1 MQLRTNYAANRIINA
16 ISHNIRHEHRHTDSV
31 ADGAKRP
38 KDPRSTAAHSEIK
51 MRSSLSDSPSIPS
64 SEPTPSPPEPTP
76 SPHHSIQLDSTVTTV
91 DLDRPCILGT
101 ANPREL
107 SRSKWGL
114 CAWSV
119 GSPTGWG
126 LELVEGYCQL
136 LCHHAC
142 VHCTVLDV
150 AINDLWQLK
159 ITEIFSIPLKLKD
172 QYLNILL
179 YMMYELSAQPL
190 CLCELFQKQSLL
202 FLFLAETAG
211 KTQPRVSPLSEWCFC
226 SFPIPVFS
234 SQFLSHSCSFA
245 DWQTGRLAK
254 CFVAVSH

>member
-1 MQLRTNYAANRIINA
+1 MYSWHCEPPGTKPFQMGFMCVICGLTN
-16 ISHNIRHEHRHTDSV
+16 
-31 ADGAKRP
+31 
-38 KDPRSTAAHSEIK
+38 K
-51 MRSSLSDSPSIPS
+51 M
-64 SEPTPSPPEPTP
+64 
-76 SPHHSIQLDSTVTTV
+76 
-91 DLDRPCILGT
+91 G
-101 ANPREL
+101 
-107 SRSKWGL
+107 
-114 CAWSV
+114 
-119 GSPTGWG
+119 GWG